1 LQFSV
6 EITAAALAD
15 AEAYVNFIRA
25 DRGESIAAEAWW
37 SGLLDQ
43 ILSLETLPRRC
54 SIIPEQKYFEQEMRH
69 LIYAS
74 HRIIFSIDEH
84 AVTILR
90 IYHGARKS
98 LNAIG

>member
-1 LQFSV
+1 MEFSV
-6 EITAAALAD
+6 EITSAALAD

-25 DRGESIAAEAWW
+25 DRGEPLAAEQWW
-37 SGLLDQ
+37 NGLIDQ
-43 ILSLETLPRRC
+43 IRSLETLPRRC

-74 HRIIFSIDEH
+74 HRIIFSLDEH
-84 AVTILR
+84 TATILR

-98 LNAIG
+98 IHAIG